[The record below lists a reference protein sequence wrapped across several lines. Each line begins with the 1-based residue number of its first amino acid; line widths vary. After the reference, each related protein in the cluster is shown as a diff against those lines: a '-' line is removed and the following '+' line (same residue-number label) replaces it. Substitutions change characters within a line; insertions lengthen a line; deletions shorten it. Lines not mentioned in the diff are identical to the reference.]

1 MDFAATRKN
10 TGANIVNAG
19 NAAGNALTSFLE
31 TSRQAAPD
39 YTQLSALNIAAQS
52 SKAATA
58 VEAEAKVRANKI
70 ELEARTKAY
79 DKVSKAKSDAER
91 WVKKAGMLAGM
102 GQLAIEATKKKK
114 DPPPPVEIIPTK
126 IVVADNEDIDKVTA
140 EATKTYDELL
150 QNMPKPSTSG
160 SSPPPSSTSSTS
172 SAPITGGSL
181 SGNSKIVAD
190 AVAGPESG
198 PWGYEAFNQGGAKD
212 GTKVLGKR
220 GSHKETFGTSLTG
233 MTLNEIF
240 KRQNTRQQG
249 LSFQEHLDSGGLHAV
264 GRYQFIGDTLQDEV
278 RRMGLDPKTTKF
290 TPEVQDQI
298 FLSHIKRVG
307 NISPWVGPSRN
318 WDKSKKD
325 YINGLVS
332 TL

>member
-1 MDFAATRKN
+1 MNFAATRKN

-140 EATKTYDELL
+140 EAAKRYDELL

-160 SSPPPSSTSSTS
+160 STTGTVPASSH
-172 SAPITGGSL
+172 GGT
-181 SGNSKIVAD
+181 
-190 AVAGPESG
+190 P
-198 PWGYEAFNQGGAKD
+198 
-212 GTKVLGKR
+212 T
-220 GSHKETFGTSLTG
+220 ETHQAYYDYLT
-233 MTLNEIF
+233 ID
-240 KRQNTRQQG
+240 KG
-249 LSFQEHLDSGGLHAV
+249 LSRNKALGIMANISRESSFNPFSPSGDDNGAGGLFQ
-264 GRYQFIGDTLQDEV
+264 YYDV
-278 RRMGLDPKTTKF
+278 RQ
-290 TPEVQDQI
+290 TPEVEALVKAGDWKGQLDYALVDTVKRGETYLDTTFESAHQASDQWMRDYERPDD
-298 FLSHIKRVG
+298 LEG
-307 NISPWVGPSRN
+307 G
-318 WDKSKKD
+318 SKKHKTWLD
-325 YINGLVS
+325 TYGGGLGA
-332 TL
+332 T